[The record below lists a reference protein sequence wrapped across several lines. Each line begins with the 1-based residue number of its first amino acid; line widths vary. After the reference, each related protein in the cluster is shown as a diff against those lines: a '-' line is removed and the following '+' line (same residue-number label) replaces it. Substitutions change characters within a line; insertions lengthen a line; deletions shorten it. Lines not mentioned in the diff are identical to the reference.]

1 LHRDLSPAEV
11 LTLFKPEMLMFLR
24 KPEMIT
30 RIFHTD
36 KVVSG
41 LILRLSKVIDEANLP
56 PSELANLSRIF
67 DDLAACSLAEAADST
82 KKQIPALAAA
92 VR

>member
-1 LHRDLSPAEV
+1 
-11 LTLFKPEMLMFLR
+11 MLMFLR
-24 KPEMIT
+24 RPEMIT

-41 LILRLSKVIDEANLP
+41 LILRLSRVIEEANLP
-56 PSELANLSRIF
+56 PGELANLSHIF
-67 DDLAACSLAEAADST
+67 DDLAACSLAEAADRAKNLPT
-82 KKQIPALAAA
+82 LAAA